1 TDGERVGVELA
12 VVEHLGALGRAPHA
26 DALLVV
32 GAVGAAGARRRA
44 LARLGEAHRAAGA
57 VLRAARRLRLD
68 GDVLVLEAAA
78 RSVARD
84 ADRRRDEALRRRLD
98 GLVRDDGRVALDPEL
113 GVLAGVAVR
122 DLLDD
127 VDAPAVVA
135 AHGQL
140 ELPVRAI
147 VVRDGEPVA
156 VRGD

>member
-1 TDGERVGVELA
+1 
-12 VVEHLGALGRAPHA
+12 
-26 DALLVV
+26 
-32 GAVGAAGARRRA
+32 
-44 LARLGEAHRAAGA
+44 
-57 VLRAARRLRLD
+57 D

-78 RSVARD
+78 RSGARD
-84 ADRRRDEALRRRLD
+84 ADLRRDEALRRRLD
-98 GLVRDDGRVALDPEL
+98 GLVRDDGRVALEPEL

-147 VVRDGEPVA
+147 VVRDGGPVA
-156 VRGD
+156 VRGDRRPESPVLARLDLAAAERGRVELRSVGRG